1 MIPILLIQY
10 KVFLKIKAKS
20 FMWQELHPK
29 ILKQQKG
36 TLPTEKKHPNKNSK
50 LVPPGG
56 FIAGTYVKS
65 DNQGGVHRT
74 PANIS
79 IQGVTSLEHNIGK
92 NEQSEYLYKKVNPI
106 VNISYRGI
114 MAYGA
119 RTLSDDLEYKYIPIR
134 RYVNYI
140 RESISVGLHWAEYEV
155 YGPALESSIKTNV
168 TNFLNNE
175 WQKGALKG
183 VSPRE
188 AYFIS
193 IYQMNKPGEND
204 DTITVIEVGLALL
217 RPAEFHIVSLSI
229 Q

>member
-1 MIPILLIQY
+1 
-10 KVFLKIKAKS
+10 
-20 FMWQELHPK
+20 
-29 ILKQQKG
+29 
-36 TLPTEKKHPNKNSK
+36 
-50 LVPPGG
+50 
-56 FIAGTYVKS
+56 
-65 DNQGGVHRT
+65 
-74 PANIS
+74 
-79 IQGVTSLEHNIGK
+79 
-92 NEQSEYLYKKVNPI
+92 
-106 VNISYRGI
+106 